1 MENNVDL
8 MGVVTAKQARS
19 YGGLSPQ
26 IFASPPPPI
35 VCVLTKFV
43 RIKYRDQC
51 RDPHLVPS
59 PPPPKKKKNHPSYAS
74 TAKYYFRDDKI
85 EILFTKYT
93 SKYRVF

>member
-26 IFASPPPPI
+26 IFAS
-35 VCVLTKFV
+35 
-43 RIKYRDQC
+43 
-51 RDPHLVPS
+51 
-59 PPPPKKKKNHPSYAS
+59 YAS